1 VNARRLA
8 VAVALALAVSAPV
21 AAAAQ
26 DYPGGTVPPNEVL
39 GNQQQRG
46 ETLPTQA
53 ERTGGG
59 TVAGAAENRT
69 LPVTGGDLL
78 GLSVLGAGLV
88 GGGAVVVART
98 RRRPASA

>member
-1 VNARRLA
+1 MDVRRLA
-8 VAVALALAVSAPV
+8 VGLAVAFAMFAP
-21 AAAAQ
+21 ASAAAQ
-26 DYPGGTVPPNEVL
+26 DYPGGTIPDGDVL
-39 GNQQQRG
+39 GDQQQRG
-46 ETLPTQA
+46 AALPAQA
-53 ERTGGG
+53 ERSG
-59 TVAGAAENRT
+59 VAAANDNRT